1 MNDRSSRSHSV
12 FTILLTQAKV
22 KIEKDVGKGGKRGG
36 REGVEEE
43 GEREREERL
52 SGRECV

>member
-43 GEREREERL
+43 GRL